1 MQPSHAG
8 ARLLTV
14 FDHTGAFAPSLPSG
28 GQALRRM
35 AVRSAGAQ
43 VLSGAISLGIQ
54 IAGTMLLGRLLTPRD
69 FGLVTMVTTFSF
81 LFMNAAANGFADSIL
96 QIGDITHRLASTLFW
111 INIGL
116 AILLTAAFAAI
127 GPLLARFFHEVPV
140 AGIAAGLSATVLL
153 TALWVVHTALLRKA
167 MRFSALAKNDII
179 ARAAGVAA
187 SVAFAL
193 AGWGYWALVMGAC
206 ALSLSTAIG
215 VWILCPWMPGLPR
228 RAAGARPALVFAG
241 HITARYTFNYVARN
255 SDNLLVG
262 WRFGAYALGFYKKA
276 YDLFTLPL
284 YQLIS
289 NNANVAVSALSR
301 VRDDRP
307 QYLRFVLGA
316 IGVTA
321 FVGMGIA
328 GDFTL
333 IGKDL
338 IRVLLGPGWET
349 AGLIFTFF
357 APSIGIMLV
366 NGIHGWLHVSL
377 GRADRYLAWGI
388 IEWFATIALFFAG
401 LPWGPPGIAIAWGV
415 SYWTLTLSALA
426 YAGKPA
432 GLTMG
437 PVLGAIWRYV
447 TAAIGAGALA
457 ALSLVRISPP
467 AAATGVA
474 GALDRILIGTALFAA
489 FYLGAVVLLHGGPG
503 PLRTMVELLRDLR
516 SAKRTSHAAAV

>member
-1 MQPSHAG
+1 M
-8 ARLLTV
+8 RV
-14 FDHTGAFAPSLPSG
+14 FDHSGAFAPSLPDG
-28 GQALRRM
+28 GNALRRM

-43 VLSGAISLGIQ
+43 VLSGAISLSIQ
-54 IAGTMLLGRLLTPRD
+54 IAGTMMLGRLLTPRD
-69 FGLVTMVTTFSF
+69 FGLVTMVTTFSL

-96 QIGDITHRLASTLFW
+96 QVKDITHRMASTLFW
-111 INIGL
+111 VNIGL
-116 AILLTAAFAAI
+116 AVFLTAVFASL

-140 AGIAAGLSATVLL
+140 AGIAAGMAATVLL

-179 ARAAGVAA
+179 ARAAAVAA

-228 RAAGARPALVFAG
+228 RRTGARPALVFAG
-241 HITARYTFNYVARN
+241 NITARYTFNYVARN
-255 SDNLLVG
+255 TDNLLVG
-262 WRFGAYALGFYKKA
+262 WRFGAHALGFYKKA
-276 YDLFTLPL
+276 YDLFTLTL

-328 GDFTL
+328 ADFT
-333 IGKDL
+333 IVGKDL
-338 IRVLLGPGWET
+338 IRVLLGPGWDT
-349 AGLIFTFF
+349 AGIIFTFF
-357 APSIGIMLV
+357 APAIGIMLV

-388 IEWFATIALFFAG
+388 LEWFATVALFLAG
-401 LPWGPPGIAIAWGV
+401 LPWGPQGIAVAWGV
-415 SYWTLTLSALA
+415 SYWTLTLPSLA
-426 YAGKPA
+426 YAGKPI

-437 PVLGAIWRYV
+437 PVVGAIWRYV
-447 TAAIGAGALA
+447 AAALA
-457 ALSLVRISPP
+457 AGFIAALALARISSL
-467 AAATGVA
+467 AGATGMG
-474 GALDRILIGTALFAA
+474 GALGRILAGTALFAGL
-489 FYLGAVVLLHGGPG
+489 YIGAVVLLHGGLA
-503 PLRTMVELLRDLR
+503 PLKKIVKLMRELRR
-516 SAKRTSHAAAV
+516 SKAPSPAVAA